1 MAENIDV
8 ERTNAALRELQDNLD
23 RVNRGSLAS
32 FDRSLR
38 DFGYRASAAGQTIT
52 SQMTNSAVGFG
63 TQIRVLQATLGQT
76 SQSMKLYSG
85 ALGVLTQ
92 QTDALTTSF
101 TQLSQIGALGAK
113 GLSGL
118 NENFQKSGM
127 TLEGYSRT
135 VAANAG
141 ALGRFAGTVGKGADA
156 FADITGQV
164 VAADKEFDK
173 LRLIGYNADSMG
185 EATAA
190 YVGRMAQLGLTQN
203 KTNADL
209 AKGARDYMFQ
219 LDELSRVTGMSRKQ
233 IEDQQ
238 AASRNES
245 QFRATL
251 DDLVAQGK
259 VKEAQQLEALSTT
272 LSQFKDPALAKGV
285 RDLASGNT
293 TSVEAQKV
301 FKSSGSRAAEIMD
314 RLTNGQID
322 ALTAQNE
329 LRDAMKDNIGVQ
341 RSYAKAV
348 GDGESQFI
356 SYATLSDFTKQQEIK
371 QADVEAE
378 RNKAIAA
385 KGQEGYNALNSQVAQ
400 STKEFERLNRAM
412 QAFGARAL
420 PLVVDQSLK
429 IAQTQANAVRAVG
442 GVAGPT
448 PIQGGIYTAPGGA
461 TGAAPAPSAA
471 AGAGPAA
478 AGGDLNQRVAKL
490 NTGSSA
496 GGTTNERLVALA
508 EAIQREYPDA
518 RFTAFNDVFH
528 QRERPNSAHTKNR
541 AVDFSFSD
549 REKYPTTPEF
559 AATVVQFAKSL
570 GFSNVIDEYSQNRGG
585 TGPHFHAEIS
595 ARNGFSGLLS
605 GPQSGYRPNIVMHGD
620 ERLSIQPKSDS
631 YSSIADM
638 LKDMGSSSSRDTLD
652 KLDELVNIMRNS
664 VSVQQKILQ
673 ANY

>member
-1 MAENIDV
+1 
-8 ERTNAALRELQDNLD
+8 
-23 RVNRGSLAS
+23 
-32 FDRSLR
+32 
-38 DFGYRASAAGQTIT
+38 
-52 SQMTNSAVGFG
+52 
-63 TQIRVLQATLGQT
+63 
-76 SQSMKLYSG
+76 
-85 ALGVLTQ
+85 
-92 QTDALTTSF
+92 
-101 TQLSQIGALGAK
+101 
-113 GLSGL
+113 
-118 NENFQKSGM
+118 
-127 TLEGYSRT
+127 
-135 VAANAG
+135 
-141 ALGRFAGTVGKGADA
+141 VGKGADA

-173 LRLIGYNADSMG
+173 LRLLGYNADSMG

-219 LDELSRVTGMSRKQ
+219 LDELSRVTGLSRKQ

-238 AASRNES
+238 AAARNES
-245 QFRATL
+245 RFRATL
-251 DDLVAQGK
+251 DDLIDKGK
-259 VKEAQQLEALSTT
+259 VKEAAQLEALSTSLADT
-272 LSQFKDPALAKGV
+272 PEIAKGV
-285 RDLASGNT
+285 RDLASGVAN
-293 TSVEAQKV
+293 SNEALV
-301 FKSSGSRAAEIMD
+301 VLRSSGGRASEIMN
-314 RLTNGQID
+314 RLTSGQID
-322 ALTAQNE
+322 SLTAQRE
-329 LRDAMKDNIGVQ
+329 LQAAYKDNKNVM
-341 RSYAKAV
+341 RDYAKAV
-348 GDGESQFI
+348 GEGEGAFGQYGQSANFM
-356 SYATLSDFTKQQEIK
+356 AKNLTT
-371 QADVEAE
+371 QAEVEAE
-378 RNKAIAA
+378 RGKAIAA
-385 KGQEGYNALNSQVAQ
+385 KGEEGYNKLNAQVAQ
-400 STKEFERLNRAM
+400 STKEFERLNREM
-412 QAFGARAL
+412 QSLGARAL

-429 IAQTQANAVRAVG
+429 VAQTQANVVRGVK

-448 PIQGGIYTAPGGA
+448 PIQGGIFTPQGGA
-461 TGAAPAPSAA
+461 AGPGAAPAAA
-471 AGAGPAA
+471 PGAPPAA
-478 AGGDLNQRVAKL
+478 AGGDLNQRLSAL

-496 GGTTNERLVALA
+496 GTTSNERLVALA

-638 LKDMGSSSSRDTLD
+638 LKVMGSSSSRDTLD

>member
-8 ERTNAALRELQDNLD
+8 AGTTAALRDLTETLD

-32 FDRSLR
+32 FERNLR
-38 DFGYRASAAGQTIT
+38 DVGYRLSAAGQTI
-52 SQMTNSAVGFG
+52 SGQLTNSAIGFG

-85 ALGVLTQ
+85 ALGVLSQ

-135 VAANAG
+135 VASNAG
-141 ALGRFAGTVGKGADA
+141 ALSRFAGTVGKGADA

-164 VAADKEFDK
+164 VSADKEFDK
-173 LRLIGYNADSMG
+173 LRLLGYNADSMG

-190 YVGRMAQLGLTQN
+190 YVGRMAQLGLAQN

-219 LDELSRVTGMSRKQ
+219 LDELSRVTGLSRKQ

-238 AASRNES
+238 AAARNES
-245 QFRATL
+245 QFRAAL

-259 VKEAQQLEALSTT
+259 VKEAQQLEALSTS

-301 FKSSGSRAAEIMD
+301 FRSSGGRAAEIMD
-314 RLTNGQID
+314 RLTSGQID
-322 ALTAQNE
+322 ALTAQNQ
-329 LRDAMKDNIGVQ
+329 LRDAMKDNISVQ

-348 GDGESQFI
+348 GDGEGQFL
-356 SYATLSDFTKQQEIK
+356 SYATQSDFINQKEMS
-371 QADVEAE
+371 QAEVEAE

-385 KGQEGYNALNSQVAQ
+385 KGEEGYNKLNAQVAQ
-400 STKEFERLNRAM
+400 STKEFERLNREM
-412 QAFGARAL
+412 QSLGARAL

-429 IAQTQANAVRAVG
+429 VAQTQANVVRGVK

-448 PIQGGIYTAPGGA
+448 PIQGGIFTPQGGA
-461 TGAAPAPSAA
+461 AGPGAAPAAA
-471 AGAGPAA
+471 PGAPPAA
-478 AGGDLNQRVAKL
+478 AGGDLNQRLSAL

-496 GGTTNERLVALA
+496 GTTSNERLVALA

-559 AATVVQFAKSL
+559 AATVVAFAKSL

>member
-1 MAENIDV
+1 MAENIDPN
-8 ERTNAALRELQDNLD
+8 TLAAIRELGENLD
-23 RVNRGSLAS
+23 RMNRGSLRG
-32 FDRSLR
+32 FERSI
-38 DFGYRASAAGQTIT
+38 DRASYGLGSLAQTVAGQMTT
-52 SQMTNSAVGFG
+52 SATNFSQQV
-63 TQIRVLQATLGQT
+63 RVLDATIGRLTTTGKVFTATLGI
-76 SQSMKLYSG
+76 L
-85 ALGVLTQ
+85 AQ
-92 QTDALTTSF
+92 QTDALVTSF
-101 TQLSQIGALGAK
+101 TQLSQIGALGAR

-118 NENFQKSGM
+118 NDNFLKSGM

-135 VAANAG
+135 VASNAG

-219 LDELSRVTGMSRKQ
+219 LDELSRVTGMSRRQ

-293 TSVEAQKV
+293 TSIEAQKV
-301 FKSSGSRAAEIMD
+301 FRSSGGRAAEIMD

-322 ALTAQNE
+322 AITAQNE

-356 SYATLSDFTKQQEIK
+356 SYATQSDFINQKEIT

-385 KGQEGYNALNSQVAQ
+385 KGQEGYNALNAQVAQ
-400 STKEFERLNRAM
+400 STKQFEQLNRSM
-412 QAFGARAL
+412 QALGATAL
-420 PLVVDQSLK
+420 PLVIS
-429 IAQTQANAVRAVG
+429 QTQKAAQGQLGAVQAAA
-442 GVAGPT
+442 GVAGGGT
-448 PIQGGIYTAPGGA
+448 PDNRTLMQRILPESLGGKPAPAAVQGGVRSTETNLDQRISQLNTKP
-461 TGAAPAPSAA
+461 
-471 AGAGPAA
+471 GAG
-478 AGGDLNQRVAKL
+478 
-490 NTGSSA
+490 S
-496 GGTTNERLVALA
+496 TTSDRLVSLA
-508 EAIQREYPDA
+508 EAIQAQYPDA
-518 RFTAFNDVFH
+518 RFTAFNDMFH
-528 QRERPNSAHTKNR
+528 QRERPNSAHVQNR
-541 AVDFSFSD
+541 ALDFSFSD
-549 REKYPTTPEF
+549 RQQYPTTPEF
-559 AATVVQFAKSL
+559 AATVVAFAKSL

-638 LKDMGSSSSRDTLD
+638 LQNMTSGSSRETLD
-652 KLDELVNIMRNS
+652 KLDELVNTMKTS
-664 VSVQQKILQ
+664 VGIQQKILQ
-673 ANY
+673 SNY